1 MHPRNSLIAASAAF
15 AFAALAIPAGDTAA
29 QTMKSVAGTYSIV
42 KVAADY
48 GENPRGTMILTA
60 DGHYSIFVARAT
72 LPKFASGSRVKGTA
86 EEMKAVTLGS
96 IAHIGK
102 YSIDDGGKAITFR
115 IATSTFPNW
124 DGTTQKR
131 PMKISGDTMTY
142 TVAAPSAGGAPG
154 EVVWRRVK

>member
-1 MHPRNSLIAASAAF
+1 MNRRTALLSSSVSLALL
-15 AFAALAIPAGDTAA
+15 ALAVPAGDAAA

-86 EEMKAVTLGS
+86 DEMKAVTLGS

-142 TVAAPSAGGAPG
+142 TVATPSAGGAPG
-154 EVVWRRVK
+154 EVVWKRVK